1 MTNVRCD
8 SFRMGEMDMMG
19 TFYVDDARILA
30 GRPINVEIFA
40 KYFFGEILEA
50 VGSSDDE

>member
-1 MTNVRCD
+1 
-8 SFRMGEMDMMG
+8 MG